1 MSLSR
6 RDVLK
11 LGAFGTAAVA
21 LPIEQL
27 AFTSSG
33 REPLDESRL
42 PRPFSVPFREPPI
55 AQPVC
60 RTADTDYYK
69 LRMLKR
75 RVEILPGLQTEVW
88 AYEGIVP
95 GPTIVAQRNRRIVA
109 RFINRINDPRHEHT
123 SVHLHGHPSRPQYD
137 GYANDVT
144 LPGQYKDYKWEN
156 EENARTLWYHDHGV
170 HETARNTY
178 MGCAGFYI
186 ARDPAED
193 AIPLPR
199 GRYDVPLL
207 LRDALFARDGSLIF
221 DTDGHDSLFGHA
233 ILVNGRPWPRMRVER
248 RKYLFRILNGATSRG
263 FRIALST
270 GEPLT
275 VVSHDGGLAPA
286 PAEVDSM
293 RIGNAERYGVVIDF
307 AQYQIGQQVVL
318 RNRELDN
325 NRDFEDTDVIM
336 RFDVVSDATDTS
348 NNEVPPVLNP
358 NDPTMA
364 LQESQAV
371 RRRRFEFGRQGGEW
385 VINDQTWDDVE
396 RSGFRRTLA
405 EPGLND
411 VEIWN
416 LVNKS
421 GGWFHPIH
429 LHLVD
434 FKILDRNG
442 RPPLD
447 YERGPKD
454 TAYVG
459 ENEEVRVIARFGPHR
474 GRYMMHCHNVVHED
488 HDMMHQFEVGTGG
501 ESPFSD
507 PARDLPARPLC

>member
-6 RDVLK
+6 RDLLK
-11 LGAFGTAAVA
+11 MGALGSAAVA

-33 REPLDESRL
+33 REPLDEDRL
-42 PRPFSVPFREPPI
+42 PRPFSVPFSEPPV

-75 RVEILPGLQTEVW
+75 RVEILPGYRTEVW
-88 AYEGIVP
+88 AYEGTYP
-95 GPTIVAQRNRRIVA
+95 GPTIEAVKDRRVVA
-109 RFINRINDPRHEHT
+109 RFVNRIGDPRHEHT
-123 SVHLHGHPSRPQYD
+123 SVHLHGHPSRPQFD
-137 GYANDVT
+137 GYASDVT
-144 LPGQYKDYKWEN
+144 EPGQYKDYKWEN
-156 EENARTLWYHDHGV
+156 EESARTLWYHDHGV
-170 HETARNTY
+170 HVTARNTY
-178 MGCAGFYI
+178 MGLAGFYL
-186 ARDPAED
+186 ARDPAE
-193 AIPLPR
+193 ASIPIPQ

-221 DTDGHDSLFGHA
+221 DDDGHDSLFGHV

-248 RKYLFRILNGATSRG
+248 RKYLFRVLNGATSRA
-263 FRIALST
+263 FKISLSS

-275 VVSHDGGLAPA
+275 VVATDSGLMPA
-286 PAEVDSM
+286 PQQADSM

-307 AQYQIGQQVVL
+307 AKYQIGQQVVL
-318 RNRELDN
+318 RNGELDN
-325 NRDFEDTDVIM
+325 NREFENTDVIM

-371 RRRRFEFGRQGGEW
+371 RTRTFEYERQGGEW
-385 VINDQTWDDVE
+385 TINDKTWRDVI
-396 RSGFRRTLA
+396 RSGFRATLA
-405 EPGLND
+405 DPGLND
-411 VEIWN
+411 VEIWKLEN
-416 LVNKS
+416 GS
-421 GGWFHPIH
+421 GGWFHPVH

-459 ENEEVRVIARFGPHR
+459 ENETVRVIARFGPHR
-474 GRYMMHCHNVVHED
+474 GKYMMHCHNVVHED
-488 HDMMHQFEVGTGG
+488 HDMMHQFEVGQGG
-501 ESPFSD
+501 RDPLSK
-507 PARDLPARPLC
+507 PARDAPGPPLC